1 MKPEEKNPDEN
12 LNVFEGWDETEEL
25 DVFTQLNP
33 EQEKEVIEKPDK
45 KGNKEEKPKASTPEE
60 IQAEEEQVA
69 EKLFEEFSE
78 EVDEETDEEEEDA
91 EKADKET
98 EDSTPEI
105 ATVKFLKEK
114 GLLDFELEEGEEL
127 TKEMA
132 EELIE
137 ASYADAL
144 EERIS
149 EVFKSVPQYVK
160 DIFELSAKG
169 GDVDGY
175 LQKLTSGHAT
185 GITENLDLTSEA
197 NQISIIK
204 TQLLKEGWDNDYI
217 DTQIEYLKDSDNLEK
232 VSKKHFEKWK
242 KDNQAEKEAIMQ
254 RAKVAEEA
262 EREGRRKMKSK
273 VEELLTK
280 EEELLGLK
288 ISKSDAKTIPSYMSD
303 KTVKLQNGSY
313 VTAMQ
318 RDLYTALQDE
328 KKAVVLA
335 KLLKDD
341 LSFSDIIKNLE
352 TKVVSKTEDTLKG
365 SNKAIKT
372 RKVNSQSKPKQLAD
386 YFKN

>member
-1 MKPEEKNPDEN
+1 
-12 LNVFEGWDETEEL
+12 
-25 DVFTQLNP
+25 
-33 EQEKEVIEKPDK
+33 
-45 KGNKEEKPKASTPEE
+45 
-60 IQAEEEQVA
+60 
-69 EKLFEEFSE
+69 
-78 EVDEETDEEEEDA
+78 
-91 EKADKET
+91 
-98 EDSTPEI
+98 
-105 ATVKFLKEK
+105 
-114 GLLDFELEEGEEL
+114 
-127 TKEMA
+127 
-132 EELIE
+132 
-137 ASYADAL
+137 
-144 EERIS
+144 
-149 EVFKSVPQYVK
+149 VK

-169 GDVDGY
+169 GDVDSY

-204 TQLLKEGWDNDYI
+204 TQLLKEGWDSDYI
-217 DTQIEYLKDSDNLEK
+217 DTQIEFLKDSDNLEK
-232 VSKKHFEKWK
+232 MAKKHFEKWK

-262 EREGRRKMKSK
+262 EREGRRKMKSR

-288 ISKSDAKTIPSYMSD
+288 VSKSDAKTIPSYMSD

-352 TKVVSKTEDTLKG
+352 TKVVSKTEDMLKG

-386 YFKN
+386 YFKD